1 MVDESNSDE
10 QTVANSGLKKKK
22 KCFLIAFVSLK
33 MTLFIPMWENENV
46 ISYNFICLLIIE
58 LIIEECQ

>member
-1 MVDESNSDE
+1 
-10 QTVANSGLKKKK
+10 
-22 KCFLIAFVSLK
+22 